1 MDNTKKPESGGLD
14 EVVKIL
20 ATGIVRMK
28 ERKKETK

>member
-14 EVVKIL
+14 EAVKIM
-20 ATGIVRMK
+20 AIGIVRMR